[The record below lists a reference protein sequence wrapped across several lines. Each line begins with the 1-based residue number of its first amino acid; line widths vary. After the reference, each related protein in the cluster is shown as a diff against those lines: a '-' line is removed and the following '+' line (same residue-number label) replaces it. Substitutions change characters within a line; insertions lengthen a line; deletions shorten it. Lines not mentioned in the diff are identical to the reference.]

1 MQRKDTTITKTVAV
15 LIPVVVGS
23 FVGLTTSL
31 LTSYYTFQVE
41 RKETIRKE
49 QAAHIERGMTLAA
62 KYTNDLS
69 KCINLGLMTKGDV
82 TLTAQDIAVL
92 TAPTDTL
99 MELEALVSLY
109 LPQLKGDVD
118 SILLAHATMMKN
130 FDEIIDARN
139 KHREENAAAFI
150 ERFQK
155 EVAPAGEAVHRLMKK
170 LGDVAQRNDA

>member
-1 MQRKDTTITKTVAV
+1 MQRKDTIITKTVAV

-23 FVGLTTSL
+23 FLGLTTSL
-31 LTSYYTFQVE
+31 LTSYYTFQVG

-62 KYTNDLS
+62 KYSNDLT
-69 KCINLGLMTKGDV
+69 KLLGLGMITKGDV
-82 TLTAQDIAVL
+82 TAQDIAVL

-99 MELEALVSLY
+99 MELEAVVSLY
-109 LPQLKGDVD
+109 IPQLRGDVD
-118 SILLAHATMMKN
+118 SILVAHGTMMKN

-139 KHREENAAAFI
+139 KHREEDAAAFS
-150 ERFQK
+150 ERLQK

-170 LGDVAQRNDA
+170 LGDLAQRNDA